1 MGLIEAVI
9 RSVSRRVAWGSRS
22 RGALGAEGGEEPVC
36 RFGETFS
43 EDVAESLHN
52 QKSRTVWR
60 QVEATFVW
68 LFSESLAVTVKW
80 QWCYGWDSDTGSRS
94 HCGRV

>member
-1 MGLIEAVI
+1 MVEQLQNEQCKGAV
-9 RSVSRRVAWGSRS
+9 
-22 RGALGAEGGEEPVC
+22 PVC

-60 QVEATFVW
+60 QVVATFVCF
-68 LFSESLAVTVKW
+68 FSVCLAAIVKW
-80 QWCYGWDSDTGSRS
+80 QCCYGRGSR
-94 HCGRV
+94 R